1 MAEGHAHKGHQ
12 HGHGEQRSGVAV
24 GILTCSD
31 RSARGERADVG
42 GPTIH
47 NVVLDR
53 FPGAK
58 VAQYK
63 VVPDDREQIS
73 STLAAWADDERL
85 DLILTTGGTGLAPSD
100 VTPEATH
107 AVIDRAVPAFS
118 MAMLFESLRVTPYA
132 MLTRAAAGIRGKTL
146 IVNLPGNPKAIQ
158 ENLDAII
165 EVLPHAV
172 QVVRG
177 EDTHAEG
184 GGHKEH
190 ADHDAGHGD
199 HDRHASHGDGHREH
213 QSKHDDHA
221 EAARDREKHNGDGE
235 AHAEHESA
243 AAPAERAG
251 IARNVG
257 GPPC

>member
-1 MAEGHAHKGHQ
+1 MAEEHAHKGHR

-24 GILTCSD
+24 GVLTCSD

-47 NVVLDR
+47 NLVLDR
-53 FPGAK
+53 IPGAK
-58 VAQYK
+58 VTQYK

-73 STLAAWADDERL
+73 STLIAWSDDERL
-85 DLILTTGGTGLAPSD
+85 DLILTTGGTGLAPRD
-100 VTPEATH
+100 ITPEATH
-107 AVIDRAVPAFS
+107 AVIDRAVPAFPL
-118 MAMLFESLRVTPYA
+118 AMLFESLRVTPYA
-132 MLTRAAAGIRGKTL
+132 MLTRAAAGIRGQTL
-146 IVNLPGNPKAIQ
+146 IINLPGNPKAIQ

-172 QVVRG
+172 QIVRG

-184 GGHKEH
+184 GGGQKDH
-190 ADHDAGHGD
+190 ADHGEQHGGN
-199 HDRHASHGDGHREH
+199 DRHAGGHGEHQAEHDDHAAAAHGHEQHSGGGHREH
-213 QSKHDDHA
+213 
-221 EAARDREKHNGDGE
+221 EP
-235 AHAEHESA
+235 A
-243 AAPAERAG
+243 AAPAERGG

>member
-1 MAEGHAHKGHQ
+1 MAEEHAHKGHR

-24 GILTCSD
+24 GVLTCSD

-42 GPTIH
+42 GPTVH
-47 NVVLDR
+47 NLVLDR
-53 FPGAK
+53 IPGAK
-58 VAQYK
+58 VTQYK

-73 STLAAWADDERL
+73 STLIAWADDERL
-85 DLILTTGGTGLAPSD
+85 DLILTTGGTGLAPRD
-100 VTPEATH
+100 ITPEATT
-107 AVIDRAVPAFS
+107 AVIDRAVPAFP

-146 IVNLPGNPKAIQ
+146 IINLPGNPKAIQ

-172 QVVRG
+172 QIARG
-177 EDTHAEG
+177 EDTHAESG
-184 GGHKEH
+184 GGHQ
-190 ADHDAGHGD
+190 DHAGHGEQHGG
-199 HDRHASHGDGHREH
+199 HDQHAGHGGGHREH
-213 QSKHDDHA
+213 HAKHDDHA
-221 EAARDREKHNGDGE
+221 EAEHGHEQHGDGG
-235 AHAEHESA
+235 HHEHEPA
-243 AAPAERAG
+243 ATPADRGG

>member
-1 MAEGHAHKGHQ
+1 MAGEHAHKGHR

-24 GILTCSD
+24 GVLTCSD

-53 FPGAK
+53 IPGAK
-58 VAQYK
+58 VTQYK

-73 STLAAWADDERL
+73 STLIAWADDERL
-85 DLILTTGGTGLAPSD
+85 DLILTTGGTGLAPRD
-100 VTPEATH
+100 ITPEATH
-107 AVIDRAVPAFS
+107 AVIDRAVPAFPL
-118 MAMLFESLRVTPYA
+118 AMLFESLRVTPYA

-146 IVNLPGNPKAIQ
+146 IINLPGNPKAIQ

-172 QVVRG
+172 QIVRG

-184 GGHKEH
+184 GAEGGGGHKEH
-190 ADHDAGHGD
+190 AGHDEGHGGD
-199 HDRHASHGDGHREH
+199 HRERHA
-213 QSKHDDHA
+213 KHDDHA
-221 EAARDREKHNGDGE
+221 EAAHGHEQHDGGG
-235 AHAEHESA
+235 HREHESA
-243 AAPAERAG
+243 ATPTERGG

>member
-1 MAEGHAHKGHQ
+1 MAEEHAHKGHR

-24 GILTCSD
+24 GVLTCSD
-31 RSARGERADVG
+31 RSARGERADIG
-42 GPTIH
+42 GPTVH
-47 NVVLDR
+47 NLVLDR
-53 FPGAK
+53 IPGAK
-58 VAQYK
+58 VTQYK

-73 STLAAWADDERL
+73 STLIAWADDERL
-85 DLILTTGGTGLAPSD
+85 DLILTTGGTGLAPRD
-100 VTPEATH
+100 ITPEATH
-107 AVIDRAVPAFS
+107 AVIDRAVPAFPL
-118 MAMLFESLRVTPYA
+118 AMLFESLRVTPYA

-172 QVVRG
+172 QIVRG

-184 GGHKEH
+184 GGGHKEH
-190 ADHDAGHGD
+190 ADHDEGHG
-199 HDRHASHGDGHREH
+199 GHREH
-213 QSKHDDHA
+213 RAEHDDHA
-221 EAARDREKHNGDGE
+221 EAAHGHEQHGGGGHR
-235 AHAEHESA
+235 EHEPA
-243 AAPAERAG
+243 AAPAERGG

>member
-1 MAEGHAHKGHQ
+1 MAGEHAHKGHR
-12 HGHGEQRSGVAV
+12 HGHGEQRSGFAV
-24 GILTCSD
+24 GVLTCSD
-31 RSARGERADVG
+31 RGARGERADVG
-42 GPTIH
+42 GPTVH
-47 NVVLDR
+47 NLVLDR
-53 FPGAK
+53 IPGAK
-58 VAQYK
+58 VTQYK

-73 STLAAWADDERL
+73 STLIAWADDERL

-132 MLTRAAAGIRGKTL
+132 MLTRAAAGVRGKTL
-146 IVNLPGNPKAIQ
+146 IINLPGNPKAIQ

-172 QVVRG
+172 QIVRG

-184 GGHKEH
+184 GGGGHKDH
-190 ADHDAGHGD
+190 AGHAGHGE
-199 HDRHASHGDGHREH
+199 HHA
-213 QSKHDDHA
+213 KHDNHA
-221 EAARDREKHNGDGE
+221 AA
-235 AHAEHESA
+235 AHGHEQHGGGHEEHEPA
-243 AAPAERAG
+243 AAPADRGG